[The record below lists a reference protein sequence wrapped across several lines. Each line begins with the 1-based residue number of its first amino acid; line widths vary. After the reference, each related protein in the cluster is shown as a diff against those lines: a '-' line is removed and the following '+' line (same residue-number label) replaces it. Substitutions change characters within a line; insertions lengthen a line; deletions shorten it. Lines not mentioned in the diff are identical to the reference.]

1 MPGEEVQ
8 DPGDGGQDTRH
19 SEGAMPPG
27 HATMAELDRLLAS
40 ASAEVQRGIDEGLG
54 RVGRYALVSVLGE
67 GGFGTVWLASQEE
80 PVRRLVALKLLRRDP
95 SSSVVMAR
103 FRAERQALARMDHPN
118 VASVLD
124 AGVAEDGRPW
134 FAMPYI
140 DGPPITRH
148 CDDERLGV
156 RERVALFAE
165 VCDGVQ
171 HAHQKGVI
179 HRDIKPGNVLVS
191 LGSGRAT
198 PKVIDFGVAKA
209 LEPGDG
215 EGARTAEG
223 QRLGTPQYMAPEQW
237 LHGAS
242 AADARSDG
250 YALGVLLSELVPEA
264 MRDRDLSAIV
274 ARATAHHP
282 DDRYATADALADD
295 LRRWLDGRAVAA
307 RRRRNAERIIR
318 AARAHPRT
326 AVAGSVAALVLA
338 VLAVL
343 WGSAALEAE
352 AARGRADA
360 ASTSSE
366 QSLQVARAMIAG
378 LVAEEA
384 AAETAEAS
392 VATLRRVEALV
403 DRMAVDDPLTAGRL
417 AASVAQAQVAAWDR
431 LGAHRLLMRSL
442 HRVLEADPQGRSLA
456 YRELLEPSYRVLF
469 RLERDVARVIGPD
482 IFGPAA
488 ADGRMATREYQTLA
502 RIGLTEFAP
511 WPSTVHVDDADVR
524 LGIAAM
530 YASMVPDPEA
540 AAVELALHRVGVL
553 SLKPGHPG
561 AVEEMRAAVR
571 FVAMRL
577 PACDSDRVT
586 AEHHLRMV
594 EMLAGFA
601 GLDQVQA
608 QQLVFERILHVRGR
622 GSAGASRAA
631 FNLACACMASWEP
644 ANGFS
649 AFAPYLEDEL
659 ARTEPGDPWR
669 RWFLSYFCRIAW
681 SACEDDA
688 ALALG
693 LQMLAED
700 VAVGA
705 PPDGM
710 TAQSARVLAAAWAE
724 RGDDAAA
731 AAVEG
736 RFGVEREA
744 GGAER
749 PFRFRD

>member
-1 MPGEEVQ
+1 
-8 DPGDGGQDTRH
+8 
-19 SEGAMPPG
+19 
-27 HATMAELDRLLAS
+27 
-40 ASAEVQRGIDEGLG
+40 
-54 RVGRYALVSVLGE
+54 
-67 GGFGTVWLASQEE
+67 
-80 PVRRLVALKLLRRDP
+80 
-95 SSSVVMAR
+95 
-103 FRAERQALARMDHPN
+103 
-118 VASVLD
+118 
-124 AGVAEDGRPW
+124 
-134 FAMPYI
+134 
-140 DGPPITRH
+140 
-148 CDDERLGV
+148 
-156 RERVALFAE
+156 
-165 VCDGVQ
+165 
-171 HAHQKGVI
+171 
-179 HRDIKPGNVLVS
+179 
-191 LGSGRAT
+191 
-198 PKVIDFGVAKA
+198 
-209 LEPGDG
+209 
-215 EGARTAEG
+215 
-223 QRLGTPQYMAPEQW
+223 
-237 LHGAS
+237 
-242 AADARSDG
+242 
-250 YALGVLLSELVPEA
+250 
-264 MRDRDLSAIV
+264 
-274 ARATAHHP
+274 
-282 DDRYATADALADD
+282 
-295 LRRWLDGRAVAA
+295 
-307 RRRRNAERIIR
+307 
-318 AARAHPRT
+318 
-326 AVAGSVAALVLA
+326 
-338 VLAVL
+338 
-343 WGSAALEAE
+343 
-352 AARGRADA
+352 
-360 ASTSSE
+360 
-366 QSLQVARAMIAG
+366 
-378 LVAEEA
+378 
-384 AAETAEAS
+384 
-392 VATLRRVEALV
+392 
-403 DRMAVDDPLTAGRL
+403 
-417 AASVAQAQVAAWDR
+417 
-431 LGAHRLLMRSL
+431 
-442 HRVLEADPQGRSLA
+442 
-456 YRELLEPSYRVLF
+456 
-469 RLERDVARVIGPD
+469 
-482 IFGPAA
+482 
-488 ADGRMATREYQTLA
+488 
-502 RIGLTEFAP
+502 
-511 WPSTVHVDDADVR
+511 VHVDDADVR